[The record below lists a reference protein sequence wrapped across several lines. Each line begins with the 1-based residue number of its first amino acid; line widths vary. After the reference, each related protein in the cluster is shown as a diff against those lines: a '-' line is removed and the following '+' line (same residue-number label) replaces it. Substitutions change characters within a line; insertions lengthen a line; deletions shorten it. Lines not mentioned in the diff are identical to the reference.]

1 MPRKPAKSDDAF
13 PRLSR
18 PLTLG
23 AQVEQLLRQAIASG
37 QFADGRLPTEVEL
50 AEQLG
55 VSRETV
61 RLAAEVLQREG
72 LLHKVR
78 RRGTFVR
85 VEDLPAT
92 LPPAPSRLLGYL
104 QASYE
109 QRDGGALR
117 HTSAAMLQGAV
128 EAAGRR
134 GYRLLVQEADAH
146 KPLETFR
153 LIHRSTPL
161 AGVVFASF
169 GEEKQLK
176 KAAAFGIPVVLV
188 DHDASLPKISSIRD
202 DSFDAARLAVH
213 RLADLGHRRI
223 AFAAWRQIHLNLW
236 RLNGYRE
243 GMRERRLP
251 RRREWE
257 IAVPLDESGAQA
269 FVAAWSS
276 LKPRPTAAYC
286 FNNTIARLILAE
298 LRREGFDSPRDLS
311 LIGGGG
317 EETTDLTCHQADWGR
332 IGASGIELL
341 LKAIDAGE
349 RHQPQHIIESHR
361 FREGKTIGPPTEG
374 SRAPTR

>member
-1 MPRKPAKSDDAF
+1 MPRKPPKPDGGF
-13 PRLSR
+13 PRLGR

-78 RRGTFVR
+78 RRGTYVR
-85 VEDLPAT
+85 LESLPT
-92 LPPAPSRLLGYL
+92 SLRPAPSQILGYI
-104 QASYE
+104 QASYD

-128 EAAGRR
+128 EAAGKR
-134 GYRLLVQEADAH
+134 GFRLLVQEADAT
-146 KPLETFR
+146 KPLESFR
-153 LIHRSTPL
+153 LIHRATPL

-176 KAAAFGIPVVLV
+176 KATAFGIPVVLV
-188 DHDASLPKISSIRD
+188 DHDAPLPKIDSIRD

-223 AFAAWRQIHLNLW
+223 AFAAWRQVHLNPW
-236 RLNGYRE
+236 RLGGYRQ

-251 RRREWE
+251 QRRQWE
-257 IAVPLDESGAQA
+257 IAATLDEPGAKH
-269 FVAAWSS
+269 FVRTW
-276 LKPRPTAAYC
+276 LDLRPRPTAAYC
-286 FNNTIARLILAE
+286 FNNTIARLIVAE
-298 LRREGFDSPRDLS
+298 LRREAIDCPGELS
-311 LIGGGG
+311 VFGGGG
-317 EETTDLTCHQADWGR
+317 EETAELTCHQADWPA
-332 IGASGIELL
+332 IGARGIEML
-341 LKAIDAGE
+341 LKAIEEGE
-349 RHQPQHIIESHR
+349 RHQPEHAVVGHR
-361 FREGKTIGPPTEG
+361 FREGMTADAIGP
-374 SRAPTR
+374 